1 MAIADQQTDN
11 KDDDGNDSKD
21 MRHPDS
27 MIKQMAT
34 ISAAL
39 CAIYQ
44 WAPESTQSEIA
55 RVLGNLTRSLDA
67 RVAVFAAGGLQFLLK
82 NLTSNDW
89 DIVET
94 SCGVLVNMLS
104 DWERRAPFR
113 ELRGPLLLRD
123 VLQRSAM
130 KHDWLLALIA
140 CQVRFATF
148 ETHIS
153 ITPVHSKE
161 MAVTIYICLVFC
173 SVFPCAGNVELYN

>member
-153 ITPVHSKE
+153 ITLCIPKKW
-161 MAVTIYICLVFC
+161 L
-173 SVFPCAGNVELYN
+173 